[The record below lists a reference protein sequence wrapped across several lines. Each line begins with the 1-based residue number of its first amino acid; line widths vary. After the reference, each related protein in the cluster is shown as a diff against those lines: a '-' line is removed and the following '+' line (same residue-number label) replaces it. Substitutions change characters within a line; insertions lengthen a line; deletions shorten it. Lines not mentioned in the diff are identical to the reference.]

1 MCVHFKHKIKPGL
14 LQYKKS
20 FIARISIYHSI
31 FSSYK
36 IEKQIEMSNNSNTYL
51 FYSNACVHCIELLKV
66 IKDLGILNKLKLI
79 CVDKVDHSK
88 LPKFVKS
95 VPTMFFKE
103 SNQVMTG
110 ESIFQWL
117 NKQYG
122 TRSEQGNVNST
133 SGNRTCNL
141 GSRNDT
147 KMNSVPDKEDN
158 DIIEAWIETEW
169 GNNSFSDS
177 YSFLSDCPGGV
188 CRNFALIDD
197 MTNSSAIPSYS
208 KPTAAHHIQGGG
220 NFDFLDRSQGKCSND
235 DNLQVCNDRLQQMK
249 MEREKFY

>member
-1 MCVHFKHKIKPGL
+1 M
-14 LQYKKS
+14 
-20 FIARISIYHSI
+20 
-31 FSSYK
+31 
-36 IEKQIEMSNNSNTYL
+36 YL

-66 IKDLGILNKLKLI
+66 VKELGILNRFKLI

-110 ESIFQWL
+110 ENIFQL
-117 NKQYG
+117 LDKQYG
-122 TRSEQGNVNST
+122 TRSEQIG
-133 SGNRTCNL
+133 SGGGGGSNRTCNL

-147 KMNSVPDKEDN
+147 NLNSIPDKEDN

-169 GNNSFSDS
+169 GNRSFSDS

-197 MTNSSAIPSYS
+197 MSNSAPYPSSS
-208 KPTAAHHIQGGG
+208 KPTAVHHIQGGG
-220 NFDFLDRSQGKCSND
+220 KVDFLDRTHGTCSND
-235 DNLQVCNDRLQQMK
+235 DNLQVCNERLQQMK